1 MRDDPCFNIPGCKF
15 ALLSPEV
22 VTSGS
27 GVAILCPEMI
37 ISCSELSHLN
47 LILSL
52 FLLSLFPPLS
62 SCSSF
67 VSHGV
72 CPIILSCFPLWYFV
86 MTRFFSPLAI
96 LFERPL
102 LVIYAVV
109 FSPLATAS
117 VAAIKDTKHLFH
129 ILAIV
134 IIICHPLTPTIA
146 ITSILSSFEHVNI
159 TGFPTISYFE

>member
-1 MRDDPCFNIPGCKF
+1 MRDDPCFNIPGFKF

-22 VTSGS
+22 VSSGS
-27 GVAILCPEMI
+27 GVAILCPKMI
-37 ISCSELSHLN
+37 ISYSELSRFI

-86 MTRFFSPLAI
+86 MTRCFFLRWRSCLRGRYLWYTPLFS
-96 LFERPL
+96 LHWQLPL
-102 LVIYAVV
+102 LPLLRTPNISFTSSLSLLSFVTPWHQLLQSPP
-109 FSPLATAS
+109 FS
-117 VAAIKDTKHLFH
+117 HL
-129 ILAIV
+129 L
-134 IIICHPLTPTIA
+134 
-146 ITSILSSFEHVNI
+146 NM
-159 TGFPTISYFE
+159 